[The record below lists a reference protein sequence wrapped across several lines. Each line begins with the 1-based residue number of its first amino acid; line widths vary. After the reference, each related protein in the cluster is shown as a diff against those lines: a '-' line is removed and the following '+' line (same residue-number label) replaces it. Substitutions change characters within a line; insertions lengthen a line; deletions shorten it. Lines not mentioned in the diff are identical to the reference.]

1 MRVGLVCPYSLE
13 VHGGVQN
20 HVLGLAHA
28 LRRLGHDVGV
38 LAPGTRPAALP
49 EYVTTTGRSTAVR
62 FNGSVA
68 RVDAG
73 PAAAA
78 RVRAWLRDGQFDV
91 VHLHEP
97 AAPSLSAHS
106 LGAATAPVVGTF
118 HTAQSTT
125 RLLEASTA
133 TVLRSRMRRV
143 RAHIAVSEEARR
155 TLARY
160 CTPEATVIP
169 NGVEA
174 ARFEGRRI
182 AHDHSGPV
190 LCFVGR
196 VDEPRKGL
204 PVLLEAMPHV
214 LASHPDAR
222 LVVAGGGTP
231 DRRTATLMERL
242 GNRVVVLGRVDDP
255 AKAGLLASCDL
266 LVAPNTRGES
276 FGIVLAEAMAAGAP
290 VLASDLPAF
299 AAVLDHGRLGALFA
313 TGDPTDLAARAITLL
328 DDPVQ
333 RQRLGERARAAARR
347 EYDWSA
353 VAPRVEAVY
362 ASVLRRTDRTSGGS
376 PVRVRAGVRR
386 TMGERSG
393 RSR

>member
-38 LAPGTRPAALP
+38 LAPGPRPTALP
-49 EYVTTTGRSTAVR
+49 EYVTTTGRSTAVP

-73 PAAAA
+73 PVAAA
-78 RVRAWLRDGQFDV
+78 RVRAWLRSGAYDML
-91 VHLHEP
+91 HLHEP
-97 AAPSLSAHS
+97 AAPSLSAHT
-106 LGAATAPVVGTF
+106 LAAPTAPVVGTF
-118 HTAQSTT
+118 HTSQRTT

-143 RAHIAVSEEARR
+143 GAHIAVSEEARR

-160 CTPEATVIP
+160 GTSDATVIP
-169 NGVEA
+169 NGVDAWHFDGSRSEP
-174 ARFEGRRI
+174 RQ
-182 AHDHSGPV
+182 SGP
-190 LCFVGR
+190 LLGFVGR

-204 PVLLEAMPHV
+204 DVALEAMPRILGQRPEV
-214 LASHPDAR
+214 RLA
-222 LVVAGGGTP
+222 VAGGGSP
-231 DRRTATLMERL
+231 GRRTIELLRPL
-242 GNRVVVLGRVDDP
+242 GDRVEMLGPVDDP
-255 AKAGLLASCDL
+255 TKARLLASCDL
-266 LVAPNTRGES
+266 FVAPNTRGES

-299 AAVLDHGRLGALFA
+299 ADVLDQGRLGDLFTA
-313 TGDPTDLAARAITLL
+313 GDPVDLADHALGLL
-328 DDPVQ
+328 DDGL
-333 RQRLGERARAAARR
+333 RRRRLGERAREAARR
-347 EYDWSA
+347 DYDWSA

-362 ASVLRRTDRTSGGS
+362 TSVLRR
-376 PVRVRAGVRR
+376 PAL
-386 TMGERSG
+386 RSAST
-393 RSR
+393 RP